1 MSYQQAEAYLHR
13 FTNYEAAP
21 ATTYAAENFDLRRMD
36 ALLELLDNPHLGR
49 VTVHIAGTKGK
60 GSIAAMT
67 AAVLQV
73 SGYRTGLFTSP
84 HLCTFRE
91 RFRVDGQPIS
101 EEDFVAL
108 VDVLQEAVETYHQAP
123 QFGRLTTFELTTALA
138 FLHFRQSGVT
148 TQVLE
153 AGMGGR
159 LDATN
164 VVPQPNLCII
174 TPISYDH
181 TQILGDTLEAI
192 AGEKAGIIKPGV
204 PVVMAQQ
211 PEEARTV
218 IARRCY
224 QQNAPLL
231 DVSRQAQWS
240 RMSQE
245 LDLSGQTCSFRL
257 ARAGYQI
264 WLPLLGSV
272 QVENAAT
279 VIVAAETLRDRGVTI
294 AYKAIERGL
303 AAVRWPGRLQIIQ
316 QRPLIILDGAHNG
329 ASAARLDEAL
339 TQDFSHQKRILV
351 IGVSADKDLD
361 AITDALAPATDHV
374 IATSASGPRATSPD
388 LVAANFASRGVAATA
403 AANVS
408 DALAAANALASPE
421 DLICVTGSFFV
432 LGEALQ
438 ALGEE
443 ATAQATFHSIEA
455 AADEPLQP
463 QLETVS

>member
-21 ATTYAAENFDLRRMD
+21 ATTYGAENFDLRRMES
-36 ALLELLDNPHLGR
+36 LLELLGNPHLGR

-91 RFRVDGQPIS
+91 RFRIDGQPIS

-123 QFGRLTTFELTTALA
+123 QFGRLTTFEMTTALA
-138 FLHFRQSGVT
+138 FLHFRQSGAT
-148 TQVLE
+148 AQVLE

-279 VIVAAETLRDRGVTI
+279 VIVAAETLRDRGVAI

-316 QRPLIILDGAHNG
+316 QRPVAHPG
-329 ASAARLDEAL
+329 WRPQRRIGRAA
-339 TQDFSHQKRILV
+339 
-351 IGVSADKDLD
+351 G
-361 AITDALAPATDHV
+361 
-374 IATSASGPRATSPD
+374 
-388 LVAANFASRGVAATA
+388 
-403 AANVS
+403 
-408 DALAAANALASPE
+408 
-421 DLICVTGSFFV
+421 
-432 LGEALQ
+432 
-438 ALGEE
+438 
-443 ATAQATFHSIEA
+443 
-455 AADEPLQP
+455 
-463 QLETVS
+463 